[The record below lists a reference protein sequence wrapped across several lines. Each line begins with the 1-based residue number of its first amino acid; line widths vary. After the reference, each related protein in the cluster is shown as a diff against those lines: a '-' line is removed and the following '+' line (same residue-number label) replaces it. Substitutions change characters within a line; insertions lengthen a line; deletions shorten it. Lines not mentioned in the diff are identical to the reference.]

1 MDKKNIMCTSSILG
15 RDLHVISYGK
25 KGLPVVVFP
34 TQGQAPESLEEV
46 GVIDEL
52 ADYLDSGTIQ
62 LFCTETVDDETWGG
76 TGDPAERAQ
85 RQESYYHYVVDEL
98 VPLVAKMSKSKA
110 RPLALGF
117 DAGATQASI
126 VALRRPDLF
135 QGCVCLS
142 GCYDARRYFGDWMD
156 ATLYDNTPCAF
167 LSQMPVDHPYVA
179 VYNQRQL
186 LFCTGQE
193 GSEADAL
200 RSTRALGEQFARL
213 GVDVWCDYWGA
224 DVTHTWFW
232 WKKQLRYFLPIVL
245 ADVEKTTAAE
255 KPAPKK
261 RATTRKKAATATAA
275 KKPAAKKAEKDA
287 EAEKD
292 VAPKAAAA
300 KKPAATKTAAT
311 KTAAK
316 KAEKDAEAEKDVAP
330 KADAAKKPAATKT
343 AAKPA
348 ATTAPAAKPAETK
361 ATAAKPAAEEKK
373 PAAKKATTAPK
384 AAAKKPAAT
393 KAATP
398 AKVEK
403 PAVPAKAEK
412 PATPVK
418 ATKAAAP
425 AKAEKPSVPAKAT
438 KAATPAKA
446 EKPAAPAKAPA
457 AKKPASTKA
466 AATKPATK
474 PAAEKKSAAAAKT
487 ATTKPAA
494 KPATKAKSAK

>member
-1 MDKKNIMCTSSILG
+1 MDKKNIVCTSSILG
-15 RDLHVISYGK
+15 EDMHVIAYGK

-52 ADYLDSGTIQ
+52 SDYLDSGTIQ
-62 LFCTETVDDETWGG
+62 LFCTETVDNETWGG
-76 TGDPAERAQ
+76 TGDPAERAK
-85 RQESYYHYVVDEL
+85 RQETYYHYVVDEL
-98 VPLVAKMSKSKA
+98 VPLVAKMSKSTA

-193 GSEADAL
+193 ASEADSL
-200 RSTRALGEQFARL
+200 RSTHEMGEQLARL

-245 ADVEKTTAAE
+245 DDVEKTTAAE
-255 KPAPKK
+255 KPAKK
-261 RATTRKKAATATAA
+261 RTTTRKKAATTTAA
-275 KKPAAKKAEKDA
+275 K
-287 EAEKD
+287 
-292 VAPKAAAA
+292 
-300 KKPAATKTAAT
+300 KTAAT
-311 KTAAK
+311 KAA
-316 KAEKDAEAEKDVAP
+316 A
-330 KADAAKKPAATKT
+330 
-343 AAKPA
+343 
-348 ATTAPAAKPAETK
+348 
-361 ATAAKPAAEEKK
+361 EKK
-373 PAAKKATTAPK
+373 PAAKKAATTTAK
-384 AAAKKPAAT
+384 AAEKKPAATTTVAKATKAAAPAKTT

-398 AKVEK
+398 AK
-403 PAVPAKAEK
+403 AV
-412 PATPVK
+412 
-418 ATKAAAP
+418 KAAAP
-425 AKAEKPSVPAKAT
+425 AKAEKPAVPAKAT
-438 KAATPAKA
+438 KAAAPAKV
-446 EKPAAPAKAPA
+446 EKAAAPAKTTA
-457 AKKPASTKA
+457 AKKPA
-466 AATKPATK
+466 
-474 PAAEKKSAAAAKT
+474 AAKT
-487 ATTKPAA
+487 TTKSATTK
-494 KPATKAKSAK
+494 TKSAK

>member
-1 MDKKNIMCTSSILG
+1 MDKKNIVCTSSILG
-15 RDLHVISYGK
+15 EDMHVIAYGK

-62 LFCTETVDDETWGG
+62 LFCTETVDNESWGG

-85 RQESYYHYVVDEL
+85 RQETYYHYVVDEL
-98 VPLVAKMSKSKA
+98 VPLVAKMSKSTA

-193 GSEADAL
+193 ASEADSL
-200 RSTRALGEQFARL
+200 RSTHEMGEQLARL

-245 ADVEKTTAAE
+245 DDVEKTTAAE
-255 KPAPKK
+255 KPAKK
-261 RATTRKKAATATAA
+261 RATTRKKAATTTAA
-275 KKPAAKKAEKDA
+275 KKTAATKAAAEKKPAAKNAA
-287 EAEKD
+287 TTTA
-292 VAPKAAAA
+292 KAAAEKAAAPKTAA
-300 KKPAATKTAAT
+300 KKATTAAEKPAAAKTTKATAAKTAAT
-311 KTAAK
+311 KTAA
-316 KAEKDAEAEKDVAP
+316 
-330 KADAAKKPAATKT
+330 AAKT
-343 AAKPA
+343 AAA
-348 ATTAPAAKPAETK
+348 
-361 ATAAKPAAEEKK
+361 EKK
-373 PAAKKATTAPK
+373 PAAKKAATTTAKAAEKKPVATTTVAKATK
-384 AAAKKPAAT
+384 AAAPAKTT

-398 AKVEK
+398 AK
-403 PAVPAKAEK
+403 AV
-412 PATPVK
+412 
-418 ATKAAAP
+418 KAAAP
-425 AKAEKPSVPAKAT
+425 AKAEKPAVPAKAT
-438 KAATPAKA
+438 KAAAPAKV
-446 EKPAAPAKAPA
+446 EKAAAPAKTTA
-457 AKKPASTKA
+457 AKKPA
-466 AATKPATK
+466 
-474 PAAEKKSAAAAKT
+474 AAKT
-487 ATTKPAA
+487 TTKSATTK
-494 KPATKAKSAK
+494 TKSAK

>member
-1 MDKKNIMCTSSILG
+1 MDKKNIVCTSSILG
-15 RDLHVISYGK
+15 EDMHVIAYGK

-62 LFCTETVDDETWGG
+62 LFCTETVDNESWGG

-85 RQESYYHYVVDEL
+85 RQETYYHYVVDEL
-98 VPLVAKMSKSKA
+98 VPLVAKMNKSGA

-117 DAGATQASI
+117 DAGATQASV

-193 GSEADAL
+193 ASEADAL
-200 RSTRALGEQFARL
+200 RSTHEMGEQFARL

-245 ADVEKTTAAE
+245 DDVEKTTAAE
-255 KPAPKK
+255 KPAPAKK
-261 RATTRKKAATATAA
+261 RATTTRKKAATTT
-275 KKPAAKKAEKDA
+275 
-287 EAEKD
+287 
-292 VAPKAAAA
+292 AA
-300 KKPAATKTAAT
+300 KKPAATKAA
-311 KTAAK
+311 A
-316 KAEKDAEAEKDVAP
+316 
-330 KADAAKKPAATKT
+330 
-343 AAKPA
+343 
-348 ATTAPAAKPAETK
+348 
-361 ATAAKPAAEEKK
+361 EKK
-373 PAAKKATTAPK
+373 PAAKKAATTKAAAEKSAEPVKTAEPK

-393 KAATP
+393 KAA
-398 AKVEK
+398 
-403 PAVPAKAEK
+403 
-412 PATPVK
+412 
-418 ATKAAAP
+418 ATKAAATK
-425 AKAEKPSVPAKAT
+425 AAAEKKPAAPKAT
-438 KAATPAKA
+438 KPAAAKPAAKKTETA
-446 EKPAAPAKAPA
+446 AKPAAAKKPAAKPAAPAKATA
-457 AKKPASTKA
+457 AKKPAATKA
-466 AATKPATK
+466 AAA
-474 PAAEKKSAAAAKT
+474 
-487 ATTKPAA
+487 KPAA
-494 KPATKAKSAK
+494 KPVATKAKSTK

>member
-1 MDKKNIMCTSSILG
+1 MDKKNIVCTSSILG
-15 RDLHVISYGK
+15 EDMHVVAYGK

-76 TGDPAERAQ
+76 TGDAAERAK
-85 RQESYYHYVVDEL
+85 RQETYYHYVVDEL

-117 DAGATQASI
+117 DAGATQASV

-156 ATLYDNTPCAF
+156 ATLYDNTPVAF

-193 GSEADAL
+193 ASEADAL
-200 RSTRALGEQFARL
+200 RSTREMGEQFARL

-245 ADVEKTTAAE
+245 DDVEKTTAAE
-255 KPAPKK
+255 KPAPAKK
-261 RATTRKKAATATAA
+261 RATTTRKKATTT
-275 KKPAAKKAEKDA
+275 
-287 EAEKD
+287 
-292 VAPKAAAA
+292 AA
-300 KKPAATKTAAT
+300 KKPAATKAAT
-311 KTAAK
+311 
-316 KAEKDAEAEKDVAP
+316 
-330 KADAAKKPAATKT
+330 
-343 AAKPA
+343 
-348 ATTAPAAKPAETK
+348 
-361 ATAAKPAAEEKK
+361 EKK
-373 PAAKKATTAPK
+373 PAAKKAATTKAAAEKTVASKPAVK
-384 AAAKKPAAT
+384 PAAAKKTTAAAKKPAAT
-393 KAATP
+393 KAAAP
-398 AKVEK
+398 AKVE
-403 PAVPAKAEK
+403 
-412 PATPVK
+412 
-418 ATKAAAP
+418 KAAAP
-425 AKAEKPSVPAKAT
+425 AKAVKAEVPAKAVKAAAPAKAVKAAAPAKATKAEVPAKAVKAAAPAKAT

-446 EKPAAPAKAPA
+446 TSAKKPAATKAAA
-457 AKKPASTKA
+457 AKKPA
-466 AATKPATK
+466 
-474 PAAEKKSAAAAKT
+474 
-487 ATTKPAA
+487 
-494 KPATKAKSAK
+494 ATKAKSAK

>member
-1 MDKKNIMCTSSILG
+1 MDKKNIVCTSSILG
-15 RDLHVISYGK
+15 EDMHVVAYGK

-76 TGDPAERAQ
+76 TGDAAERAK
-85 RQESYYHYVVDEL
+85 RQETYYHYVVDEL

-117 DAGATQASI
+117 DAGATQASV

-156 ATLYDNTPCAF
+156 ATLYDNTPVAF

-193 GSEADAL
+193 ASEADAL
-200 RSTRALGEQFARL
+200 RSTREMGEQFARL

-245 ADVEKTTAAE
+245 DDVEKTTAAE
-255 KPAPKK
+255 KPAPAKK
-261 RATTRKKAATATAA
+261 RATTTRKKATTT
-275 KKPAAKKAEKDA
+275 
-287 EAEKD
+287 
-292 VAPKAAAA
+292 AA
-300 KKPAATKTAAT
+300 KKPAATKAAT
-311 KTAAK
+311 
-316 KAEKDAEAEKDVAP
+316 
-330 KADAAKKPAATKT
+330 
-343 AAKPA
+343 
-348 ATTAPAAKPAETK
+348 
-361 ATAAKPAAEEKK
+361 EKK
-373 PAAKKATTAPK
+373 PAAKKAATTKAAAKKTVASKPAVKPAAAKKTTAAAKP

-403 PAVPAKAEK
+403 AATPAKAVKAEVPAKA
-412 PATPVK
+412 V
-418 ATKAAAP
+418 KAAAP
-425 AKAEKPSVPAKAT
+425 AKATKATAPAKATKAEVPAKAVKAAAPAKAT

-446 EKPAAPAKAPA
+446 TSAKKPAATKAAA
-457 AKKPASTKA
+457 AKKPA
-466 AATKPATK
+466 
-474 PAAEKKSAAAAKT
+474 
-487 ATTKPAA
+487 
-494 KPATKAKSAK
+494 ATKAKSAK

>member
-1 MDKKNIMCTSSILG
+1 MDKKNIVCTSSILG
-15 RDLHVISYGK
+15 EDMHVIAYGK

-52 ADYLDSGTIQ
+52 SDYLDSGTIQ
-62 LFCTETVDDETWGG
+62 LFCTETVDNETWGG
-76 TGDPAERAQ
+76 TGDPAERAK
-85 RQESYYHYVVDEL
+85 RQETYYHYVVDEL
-98 VPLVAKMSKSKA
+98 VPLVAKMSKSTA

-193 GSEADAL
+193 ASEADSL
-200 RSTRALGEQFARL
+200 RSTHEMGEQLARL

-245 ADVEKTTAAE
+245 DDVEKTTAAE
-255 KPAPKK
+255 KPAKK
-261 RATTRKKAATATAA
+261 RTTTRKKAATTTAA
-275 KKPAAKKAEKDA
+275 KKTAATKAAAEKKPAAKKAA
-287 EAEKD
+287 TTTA
-292 VAPKAAAA
+292 KAAAEKAAAPKTTA
-300 KKPAATKTAAT
+300 KKATTAAEKPAAAKTTKATAAKTAAT
-311 KTAAK
+311 KTAA
-316 KAEKDAEAEKDVAP
+316 
-330 KADAAKKPAATKT
+330 AAKT
-343 AAKPA
+343 AAA
-348 ATTAPAAKPAETK
+348 
-361 ATAAKPAAEEKK
+361 EKK
-373 PAAKKATTAPK
+373 PAAKKAATTTAK
-384 AAAKKPAAT
+384 AAEKKPAATTTVAKATKAAAPAKTT

-398 AKVEK
+398 AK
-403 PAVPAKAEK
+403 AV
-412 PATPVK
+412 
-418 ATKAAAP
+418 KAAAP
-425 AKAEKPSVPAKAT
+425 AKAEKPAVPAKAT
-438 KAATPAKA
+438 KAAAPAKV
-446 EKPAAPAKAPA
+446 EKAAAPAKTTA
-457 AKKPASTKA
+457 AKKPA
-466 AATKPATK
+466 
-474 PAAEKKSAAAAKT
+474 AAKT
-487 ATTKPAA
+487 TTKSATTK
-494 KPATKAKSAK
+494 TKSAK

>member
-62 LFCTETVDDETWGG
+62 LFCTETIDDESWGG
-76 TGDPAERAQ
+76 TGDAAERAQ
-85 RQESYYHYVVDEL
+85 RQETYYHYVVDEL
-98 VPLVAKMSKSKA
+98 VPLVAKMGKTKA

-117 DAGATQASI
+117 DAGATQASV

-275 KKPAAKKAEKDA
+275 KKPAA
-287 EAEKD
+287 
-292 VAPKAAAA
+292 
-300 KKPAATKTAAT
+300 T

-330 KADAAKKPAATKT
+330 KAAAAKKPAATKT

-373 PAAKKATTAPK
+373 PAAKKATTAK
-384 AAAKKPAAT
+384 AAAAKKPAAT
-393 KAATP
+393 PAATP

-412 PATPVK
+412 PATPAK
-418 ATKAAAP
+418 ATKAAVP
-425 AKAEKPSVPAKAT
+425 AKAVKAAAPAKAT

-474 PAAEKKSAAAAKT
+474 PAAEKKPAAAAKT

>member
-1 MDKKNIMCTSSILG
+1 MDKKNIVCTSSILG
-15 RDLHVISYGK
+15 EDMHVVAYGK

-62 LFCTETVDDETWGG
+62 LFCTETVDDESWGG

-85 RQESYYHYVVDEL
+85 RQETYYHYVVDEL
-98 VPLVAKMSKSKA
+98 VPLVAKMNKSGA

-117 DAGATQASI
+117 DAGATQASV

-193 GSEADAL
+193 ASEADSL
-200 RSTRALGEQFARL
+200 RSTHEMGEQFARL

-245 ADVEKTTAAE
+245 DDVEKTTAAE
-255 KPAPKK
+255 KPAPAKK
-261 RATTRKKAATATAA
+261 RATTRKKAATTTAA
-275 KKPAAKKAEKDA
+275 KKPAAKKAAPAKA
-287 EAEKD
+287 AAEK
-292 VAPKAAAA
+292 VEEPAKATAKKPAAAKATTTKAAAA
-300 KKPAATKTAAT
+300 KPAAAKT
-311 KTAAK
+311 TAAK
-316 KAEKDAEAEKDVAP
+316 KA
-330 KADAAKKPAATKT
+330 AT
-343 AAKPA
+343 
-348 ATTAPAAKPAETK
+348 
-361 ATAAKPAAEEKK
+361 
-373 PAAKKATTAPK
+373 
-384 AAAKKPAAT
+384 T
-393 KAATP
+393 KAAT
-398 AKVEK
+398 AKKEVAEK
-403 PAVPAKAEK
+403 PAVAKKAAAPAKAEK
-412 PATPVK
+412 PATPAKATKAAVPAK

-425 AKAEKPSVPAKAT
+425 AKAVKPAS
-438 KAATPAKA
+438 PAKA
-446 EKPAAPAKAPA
+446 EKPAAPAKAVKAATPAKATKTAAPAKAPA
-457 AKKPASTKA
+457 AKKA
-466 AATKPATK
+466 AAPEA
-474 PAAEKKSAAAAKT
+474 AAEKKPAATKTAAKS
-487 ATTKPAA
+487 A
-494 KPATKAKSAK
+494 ATKAKSAK

>member
-1 MDKKNIMCTSSILG
+1 MDKKNIVCTSSILG
-15 RDLHVISYGK
+15 EDMHVVAYGK

-62 LFCTETVDDETWGG
+62 LFCTETVDDESWGG

-85 RQESYYHYVVDEL
+85 RQETYYHYVVDEL
-98 VPLVAKMSKSKA
+98 VPLVAKMNKSGA

-117 DAGATQASI
+117 DAGATQASV

-193 GSEADAL
+193 ASEADSL
-200 RSTRALGEQFARL
+200 RSTHEMGEQFARL

-245 ADVEKTTAAE
+245 DDVEKTTAAE
-255 KPAPKK
+255 KPAPAKK
-261 RATTRKKAATATAA
+261 RATTRKKTATTTAA
-275 KKPAAKKAEKDA
+275 KKPAAKKAAPAKA
-287 EAEKD
+287 AAEK
-292 VAPKAAAA
+292 VEEPAKATAKKPAAAKATTTKAAAA
-300 KKPAATKTAAT
+300 KPAAAKT
-311 KTAAK
+311 TAAK
-316 KAEKDAEAEKDVAP
+316 KA
-330 KADAAKKPAATKT
+330 AT
-343 AAKPA
+343 
-348 ATTAPAAKPAETK
+348 
-361 ATAAKPAAEEKK
+361 
-373 PAAKKATTAPK
+373 
-384 AAAKKPAAT
+384 T
-393 KAATP
+393 KAAT
-398 AKVEK
+398 AKKEVAEK
-403 PAVPAKAEK
+403 PAVAKKAAAPAKAEK
-412 PATPVK
+412 PATPAKATKVAVPAK

-425 AKAEKPSVPAKAT
+425 AKAVKPVA
-438 KAATPAKA
+438 PAKA
-446 EKPAAPAKAPA
+446 EKPAAPAKAVKAATPAKATKAAAPAKAPA
-457 AKKPASTKA
+457 AKKA
-466 AATKPATK
+466 AAPEA
-474 PAAEKKSAAAAKT
+474 AAEKKPAATKTAAKS
-487 ATTKPAA
+487 A
-494 KPATKAKSAK
+494 ATKAKSAK